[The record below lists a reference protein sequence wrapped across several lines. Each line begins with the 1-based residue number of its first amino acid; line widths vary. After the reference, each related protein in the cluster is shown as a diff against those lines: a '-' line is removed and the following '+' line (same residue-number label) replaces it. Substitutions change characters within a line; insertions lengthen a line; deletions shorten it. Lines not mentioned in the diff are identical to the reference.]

1 MLDLTL
7 MDRIRITVHRFTPM
21 PISKALRHRVR
32 RFGDRNRNLTG
43 VAEWGG
49 KLGVARHVYA
59 PLPPQGNN
67 RKQVSSRVCKSFS
80 SCPKEAGPM
89 VGGSPVGVFH
99 DSALQERSSKQPAAS
114 PARITIAAIRSA
126 GSWPPRVFLQWVNF
140 VKLQNHARGPSLCRQ
155 SGALTFT

>member
-1 MLDLTL
+1 MCGVSATE
-7 MDRIRITVHRFTPM
+7 
-21 PISKALRHRVR
+21 
-32 RFGDRNRNLTG
+32 TG
-43 VAEWGG
+43 TSQASLSGVGRP
-49 KLGVARHVYA
+49 GVARHVYA

-155 SGALTFT
+155 VWSFDLHLTEPRPHRCCKITNRRLERSHKT